1 MGLNDF
7 VVKEERP
14 LPVFILA
21 DVSGSMEGEKI
32 QVLNNALRE
41 MITSLSKIDDV
52 RGVFQVGIITF
63 GEVVKIHQPLANV
76 DTIVLNEMTAKGKTP
91 MGEAFELVSKIIE
104 DKKEV
109 SSRAYAPTM
118 VLVSDGQPTDFK
130 GNPKATVDEYLEWEA
145 LKQLHN
151 PQGRV
156 SKCLRLAMGIGSD
169 ADISMLKAFVNN
181 PNVPIIQSKDAVGIS
196 DFFKWVTMSTVSRIN
211 SANPNDPMS
220 MLPISF
226 EKDEIVL

>member
-63 GEVVKIHQPLANV
+63 GEVVKIHQPLALSL
-76 DTIVLNEMTAKGKTP
+76 IH
-91 MGEAFELVSKIIE
+91 I
-104 DKKEV
+104 
-109 SSRAYAPTM
+109 
-118 VLVSDGQPTDFK
+118 
-130 GNPKATVDEYLEWEA
+130 
-145 LKQLHN
+145 
-151 PQGRV
+151 
-156 SKCLRLAMGIGSD
+156 
-169 ADISMLKAFVNN
+169 
-181 PNVPIIQSKDAVGIS
+181 
-196 DFFKWVTMSTVSRIN
+196 
-211 SANPNDPMS
+211 
-220 MLPISF
+220 
-226 EKDEIVL
+226 

>member
-41 MITSLSKIDDV
+41 MITSLTKMDDV

-63 GEVVKIHQPLANV
+63 GDVAKIHQPLTKV
-76 DTIVLNEMTAKGKTP
+76 DSIVLNEMTAKGKTS
-91 MGEAFELVSKIIE
+91 MGEAFDLVTQIIE
-104 DKKEV
+104 DKKTI
-109 SSRAYAPTM
+109 SSRAYAPTI
-118 VLVSDGQPTDFK
+118 VLVSDGKPTDFK
-130 GNPKATVDEYLEWEA
+130 ANSKATIDEYLNWGA
-145 LKQLHN
+145 IKQLHK
-151 PQGRV
+151 QESRV
-156 SKCLRLAMGIGSD
+156 SKCLRLAMGIGTDSE
-169 ADISMLKAFVNN
+169 INMLKAFVNN

-211 SANPNDPMS
+211 SADPNDPMS
-220 MLPISF
+220 MLPIRI
-226 EKDEIVL
+226 EKDEIII